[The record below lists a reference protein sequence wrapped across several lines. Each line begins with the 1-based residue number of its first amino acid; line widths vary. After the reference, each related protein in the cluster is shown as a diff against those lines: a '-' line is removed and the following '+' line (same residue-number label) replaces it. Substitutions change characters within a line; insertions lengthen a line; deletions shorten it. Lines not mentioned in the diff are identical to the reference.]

1 MYNPASVNGRLLL
14 GLKGQISELELGTI
28 RARCNAGIL
37 SRASRGEYAAAVP
50 AGYERLEGGSVVKDP
65 NVEVQKRIELVF
77 AKTEEI
83 GSIYRTA
90 NWFFQ
95 NELLVPRRD
104 RFGALNW
111 QPATVGRMNSIIS
124 NPAYAGA
131 AVYGKTCSKTEEKTG
146 KMVQVE
152 LPQEQWRFCIK
163 DKFAAYITW
172 ERFEKL
178 QAMKRDNH
186 SEYQRKLSRGIARGG
201 DSLLQGILYCGSC
214 GRKMH
219 VRYRSSGPQYVCRNR
234 SSTIKVSTCQALA
247 GESIDQHV
255 RNEFFAALKES
266 EIDLSATALNV
277 LDRDHQ
283 AVLLAREQ
291 EVERKRY
298 ESQLAERQFLKSD
311 PDHRLVTTE
320 LERRWE
326 AALESL
332 RRAEES
338 LRAVKSNKSI
348 FAIPSEFIDKLKTVG
363 KYLPELW
370 NNDLLLSSEQKK
382 RLIRSLVDKV
392 IVERSV
398 QAEELTA
405 RIVWKGNQVTTSTV
419 SMPTMR
425 LNDMKNLEELTYKI
439 CTMAKNGIDD
449 KSIASQLNEQG
460 FRSPTSDKLLPSTV
474 TTIRLRN
481 GVHRTTFPHPRR
493 KAGHMSVPD
502 IAKATGKHRMWI
514 LDRIYDGT
522 IEAEMDPDCHCYLF
536 LDDEKTLEMIKR
548 KIQVY
553 EAKQHGRKGHQD
565 A

>member
-1 MYNPASVNGRLLL
+1 MVAEIALGNVGILIAFDATRLARNCSHWYQLLDLCSRFDCLIGDRDGLYNPASVNGRLLL
-14 GLKGQISELELGTI
+14 GLKGQIFELELGTI

-186 SEYQRKLSRGIARGG
+186 SEYQRKVSRGIARGG

-255 RNEFFAALKES
+255 RNEFFAAL
-266 EIDLSATALNV
+266 
-277 LDRDHQ
+277 
-283 AVLLAREQ
+283 
-291 EVERKRY
+291 
-298 ESQLAERQFLKSD
+298 
-311 PDHRLVTTE
+311 TTE

-493 KAGHMSVPD
+493 KAG
-502 IAKATGKHRMWI
+502 GE
-514 LDRIYDGT
+514 L
-522 IEAEMDPDCHCYLF
+522 
-536 LDDEKTLEMIKR
+536 
-548 KIQVY
+548 
-553 EAKQHGRKGHQD
+553 
-565 A
+565 